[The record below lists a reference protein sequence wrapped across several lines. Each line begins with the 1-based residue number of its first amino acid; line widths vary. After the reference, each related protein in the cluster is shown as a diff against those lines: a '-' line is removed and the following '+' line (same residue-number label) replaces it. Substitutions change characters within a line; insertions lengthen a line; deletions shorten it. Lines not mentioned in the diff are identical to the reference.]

1 MIRSPLLAAVVILAI
16 TACGQRFNGIKPM
29 EFARPGHKSTLP
41 QVIYEEKGP
50 KQTST
55 IPEFTLINAERNNS
69 GLFGHLSQS
78 NDSGPPTEPFN
89 AIGVN
94 PRANYEPTK
103 HTRITRSFKDIQD
116 FNKSTRCADQLND
129 LAEIK
134 SLYPNAIL
142 ICDKQFAATI
152 NNASM
157 ITLDSQSYTSWSRS
171 TFEFLS
177 ARVIIHHF

>member
-1 MIRSPLLAAVVILAI
+1 MAAGVLVAL
-16 TACGQRFNGIKPM
+16 TACGERFSGIKPR

-55 IPEFTLINAERNNS
+55 IPEFTLINVERTNA
-69 GLFGHLSQS
+69 GLFGHLPQS
-78 NDSGPPTEPFN
+78 NDIGPPTEPF
-89 AIGVN
+89 ATLGVN
-94 PRANYEPTK
+94 PRANYELTK

-152 NNASM
+152 NHASM

-177 ARVIIHHF
+177 ARVIIHNF

>member
-1 MIRSPLLAAVVILAI
+1 MTKSPLIAAGVLVAL
-16 TACGQRFNGIKPM
+16 TACSERFTGIKPR

-50 KQTST
+50 KLTSI
-55 IPEFTLINAERNNS
+55 IPEFTLINAERSNS
-69 GLFGHLSQS
+69 GLFGHLPQS
-78 NDSGPPTEPFN
+78 NDSGPTTEPFN

-103 HTRITRSFKDIQD
+103 HPRITRSYKDIQD
-116 FNKSTRCADQLND
+116 FNNSTRCADQLND

-177 ARVIIHHF
+177 ARVIIHNF